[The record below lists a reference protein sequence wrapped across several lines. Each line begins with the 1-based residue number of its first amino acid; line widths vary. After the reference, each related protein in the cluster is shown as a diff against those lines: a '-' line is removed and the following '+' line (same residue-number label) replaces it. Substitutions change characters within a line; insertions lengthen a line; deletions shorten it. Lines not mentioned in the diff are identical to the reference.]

1 MSAAALSAIL
11 AQLDAAAAPPPTEE
25 TYDLSRLR
33 ELSPAERTTLA
44 ARLVSAAQAGDLRA
58 LLTLGELDEPAS
70 VAALQAEAGRTD
82 AAGRTARRALVR
94 LGRGASVV
102 QGLAADA
109 AGGSWLERFAAVMAL
124 GQVGGPVAV
133 GALRRALTDDDSHVR
148 LRAFESLV
156 EALGLAGYVKAA
168 DGTSEPRAPL
178 KRLSLLLGSDL
189 APLRAQAV
197 ADLDR
202 IAAAIASGAS
212 PDTLGLRYVPE
223 TPDAFRLQLAAAIVD
238 ESEALPVDA
247 LRSLSGHDRQA
258 AEALFAYNLARR
270 DPRFPAALAA
280 LGAAWTADAMRAAA
294 ADLPP
299 GDPFRAAVDAALD
312 ALG

>member
-1 MSAAALSAIL
+1 MPSAGWPRAISSFSGSVLSSAALSAIL

-70 VAALQAEAGRTD
+70 V
-82 AAGRTARRALVR
+82 
-94 LGRGASVV
+94 ASVV